1 MKTNTKPLTIYK
13 ASAGSGKTFT
23 LVVEYLCLLVQNP
36 TCHDQILAVTFTN
49 KATEEMKMRIIS
61 QLYGI
66 SKGLPSSDNYLR
78 VIAERTQ
85 QPETDIRSQCT
96 TALYHILHHY
106 NNFHIQT
113 IDAFFQTVFRNM
125 ARELDLP
132 PNLRIDLNDIEVE
145 QKAVDELINSLDTNS
160 QVLSWI
166 REYISANMQEDQ
178 GWNVINEI
186 KKFGQNI
193 FKDFYKN
200 NEESLNRILSNN
212 DFFSQLRRKL
222 VLDRNNAQT
231 EWSKHANALYD
242 LLERNGYNHL
252 EYYKYGKS
260 GSVCAYI
267 CKLYN
272 SDIELSPTPSRVQA
286 FIDDP
291 LSMVKVDIAGDSIND
306 FAANVL
312 QPAIKEF
319 EDNKHKWWKTYQ
331 SARLTLRNLNQLR
344 LLYAIDSK
352 VKSMNEEANRFQL
365 SNTQSL
371 LKSFIHDSDSPFIY
385 EKIGSFLRYIMIDEF
400 QDTSRMQWNNFKVLL
415 LDNLADKHSHN
426 LIVGDVK
433 QSIYRWRGGDW
444 QLLNNIK
451 EEFTTS
457 SQGWEDY
464 IKEITLDHNHRSS
477 EKIVLFN
484 NAFFDR
490 AVEQTLVELKN
501 DNIDDYEQLQRAYN
515 GHSQKPS
522 KLDGKGFVSINLL
535 GSSSN
540 EYRDEMLGRI
550 LDHVDTLISRGV
562 KDSDIAILVRS
573 NSHILTIADMFM
585 RERPNINIVS
595 GEAFRLDASPAVN
608 ILVDALRLLVN
619 PDDDLTRN
627 TLAKNYVRSVLE
639 QDADDND
646 IFLSDDVNALLP
658 QQYREDKS
666 LANMPLTDL
675 VSTLYNIF
683 SLDRLP
689 SQSAYIC
696 RFNDVLSEY
705 VFDDTSDIHGF
716 LKSWDETLHTQKIQ
730 SDVVNGI
737 RLLSIHKSKGLE
749 FKHVIVPFCDW
760 KLEQEDTLWCEN
772 VEGDP
777 YCQLPIIPVQSS
789 KKKMTGTVFESQY
802 KKEHLQTVV
811 DNMNLLYVAFTR
823 AEESLLVIGKKSGD
837 DKKKN
842 AKATA
847 SPNNRSFI
855 IEQVIR
861 LLPEQLDGSTL
872 IDDESALTLQWGEM
886 PTKPVNT
893 ARHDDKGQHNIFE
906 QSETPYPITPHT
918 YPSTV
923 SFRQSNKSRE
933 FVSTIDDDPLSSS
946 TNYIQM
952 GNVLHNLFAHIRA
965 ENDIE
970 PQLRSLELEGILYDD
985 DLTPDTVRKK
995 IRKSM
1000 ETPLVREWF
1009 QEGWTLF
1016 NECTILVADP
1026 VTHKMKEYR
1035 PDRVMTNGDVTIVV
1049 DFKFGAPHPEYSN
1062 QVLNYMQLIRQMGH
1076 ANVKGYLWYV
1086 MRNKVEE
1093 VKN

>member
-85 QPETDIRSQCT
+85 QPETDIRSRCT

-222 VLDRNNAQT
+222 VLDRNNAQN
-231 EWSKHANALYD
+231 EWSKHVNALYD

-291 LSMVKVDIAGDSIND
+291 LSMVKVDIAGESIND
-306 FAANVL
+306 FAVNVL

-400 QDTSRMQWNNFKVLL
+400 QDTSRMQWDNFKVLL

-522 KLDGKGFVSINLL
+522 KLDGKGYVSINLL

-540 EYRDEMLGRI
+540 EYRDDMLGRI
-550 LDHVDTLISRGV
+550 LDHVDTLISHGV

-585 RERPNINIVS
+585 RE
-595 GEAFRLDASPAVN
+595 
-608 ILVDALRLLVN
+608 
-619 PDDDLTRN
+619 
-627 TLAKNYVRSVLE
+627 
-639 QDADDND
+639 

-872 IDDESALTLQWGEM
+872 IDDDCALTLQWGEM

-933 FVSTIDDDPLSSS
+933 FVSTIDDEPLSSS

-952 GNVLHNLFAHIRA
+952 GNVLHNLFAHIRT